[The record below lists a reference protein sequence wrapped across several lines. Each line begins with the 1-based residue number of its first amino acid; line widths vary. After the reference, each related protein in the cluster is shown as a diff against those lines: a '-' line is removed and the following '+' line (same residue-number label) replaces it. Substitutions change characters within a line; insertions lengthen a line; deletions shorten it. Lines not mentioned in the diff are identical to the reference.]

1 MGSERSIG
9 LLKVDQIT
17 KNFGAVKAL
26 AGASLSIGSGE
37 IRALLG
43 ANGSGKSTLVK
54 ALGGINKTDAGT
66 IEIGGRPAILKSPED
81 SAKCGVAVAY
91 QDLSLLPR
99 LSVAENIVIARE
111 PRKGLPIDRKEAEA
125 AARKLI
131 EKLNINAFPDT
142 MAGNLDVSNQSLVEV
157 AKALYRR
164 PKILVLDEITAS
176 LHHDQVSRLFDVL
189 KELKNEGLAIL
200 FVSHRL
206 DEVFSLC
213 DTATI
218 LREGQSVAQVTL
230 SETNRE
236 EVVYH
241 MTGKK
246 IRAAAPDSASEAAR
260 LKDRLLDVEELT
272 IPGRVNGA
280 SMYASRG
287 EIVGIAG
294 LQGQGQGE
302 FMRAV
307 YGAIGYSKGRIV
319 VDGREIKIKSPTGAI
334 KKGIG
339 FISGDREKEGIFQIR
354 PVAENLFVIKT
365 ALSRLL
371 SFISLKKETMEA
383 DSLIQKLNIVAAGIG
398 VPANSLSGGNQ
409 QKLAVGRWLAARPR
423 VLLLDDPTK
432 GVDVSSRTEIH
443 NILRDMTKTGMAAVF
458 SSSDNEELLEVANRI
473 YVFYEGKII
482 RELTGTQ
489 KTGESL
495 ASAMLGITGGDA
507 S

>member
-1 MGSERSIG
+1 M
-9 LLKVDQIT
+9 LKVKHIT
-17 KNFGAVKAL
+17 KNFGAVRAL
-26 AGASLSIGSGE
+26 TDASVSIGPGE

-54 ALGGINKTDAGT
+54 ALGGINKIDGGT
-66 IEIGGRPAILKSPED
+66 IEIGGRPVQLKSPWD
-81 SAKCGVAVAY
+81 SAACGVSVAY
-91 QDLSLLPR
+91 QDLSLLSR
-99 LSVAENIVIARE
+99 LSVAENIVIAHE
-111 PRKGLPIDRKEAEA
+111 PRKTAGIDKKEADEA
-125 AARKLI
+125 ALRFI
-131 EKLNINAFPDT
+131 EKLRINAFPGT
-142 MAGNLDVSNQSLVEV
+142 MVSDLDVSNQSLVEV

-164 PKILVLDEITAS
+164 PSILVLDEITAS
-176 LHHDQVSRLFDVL
+176 LHHDQVSVLFDVL

-246 IRAAAPDSASEAAR
+246 IRKADMNASADTRRE
-260 LKDRLLDVEELT
+260 DRLLDVEDLFV
-272 IPGRVNGA
+272 PGRVQGV
-280 SMYASRG
+280 SMYAGRG

-302 FMRAV
+302 FIRAV
-307 YGAIGYSKGRIV
+307 YGAIGYGKGRIRI
-319 VDGREIKIKSPTGAI
+319 DGIEAKINSPTGAI

-339 FISGDREKEGIFQIR
+339 FISGDREKEGVFQIR
-354 PVAENLFVIKT
+354 SVAENLFVIQT
-365 ALSRLL
+365 AISRLL
-371 SFISLKKETMEA
+371 SFISQKKQKA
-383 DSLIQKLNIVAAGIG
+383 GALGLIEKLNIVAAGTG

-409 QKLAVGRWLAARPR
+409 QKLAIGRWLIARPR

-432 GVDVSSRTEIH
+432 GVDVSSRSEIH
-443 NILRDMTKTGMAAVF
+443 GILREMTRTGIAVVF

-473 YVFYEGKII
+473 YVFYEGKIVQ
-482 RELTGTQ
+482 ELTGNG

-495 ASAMLGITGGDA
+495 ASAMLGITGGAA

>member
-1 MGSERSIG
+1 M
-9 LLKVDQIT
+9 LKVDHIT

-26 AGASLSIGSGE
+26 SDASISITQGE

-54 ALGGINKTDAGT
+54 TLGGINKTDTGT
-66 IEIGGRPAILKSPED
+66 IEIQGRPVKLKSPKD
-81 SAKCGVAVAY
+81 SAKYGMAVAY

-99 LSVAENIVIARE
+99 LNVAENIVIACE
-111 PRKGLPIDRKEAEA
+111 PRGSFGMDQKEAA
-125 AARKLI
+125 TVAQKYI
-131 EKLNINAFPDT
+131 EKLNINAYPDT
-142 MAGNLDVSNQSLVEV
+142 MVCDLDISNQSLVEV

-164 PKILVLDEITAS
+164 PRILVLDEITAS
-176 LHHDQVSRLFDVL
+176 LHHDQVSVLFGVL

-218 LREGQSVAQVTL
+218 LREGQSVTHVTL

-236 EVVYH
+236 ELVYH

-246 IRAAAPDSASEAAR
+246 IQTDGLGAAAETTDGRE
-260 LKDRLLDVEELT
+260 DRLLDVENLT
-272 IPGRVNGA
+272 IQGRVEGV
-280 SMYASRG
+280 SLYAGRG
-287 EIVGIAG
+287 EIIGIAG

-302 FMRAV
+302 FIRAV
-307 YGAIGYSKGRIV
+307 YGAIGYQKGRIIIK
-319 VDGREIKIKSPTGAI
+319 GREAKIKSPNGAI
-334 KKGIG
+334 KMGIG
-339 FISGDREKEGIFQIR
+339 FISGDREKEGVFQIR
-354 PVAENLFVIKT
+354 SVAENLFVIKT
-365 ALSRLL
+365 ALSNLL
-371 SFISLKKETMEA
+371 SFISLKKQKNEA
-383 DSLIQKLNIVAAGIG
+383 DSLIGKLNIVAAGTG

-409 QKLAVGRWLAARPR
+409 QKLAIGRWLAVRPR

-432 GVDVSSRTEIH
+432 GVDVSSRSEIH
-443 NILRDMTKTGMAAVF
+443 DILREMTKTGMAVVF

-482 RELTGTQ
+482 QELTGS
-489 KTGESL
+489 KRTGEFL
-495 ASAMLGITGGDA
+495 ASAMLGIAGGA
-507 S
+507 VS